1 MSAHGEAAARV
12 FDRGL
17 LRLRRA
23 RAAAR
28 GDRVTFLC
36 DEVAQR
42 LAERLGDFRRTF
54 PVVLDLGCGNGALG
68 RLLPRHLGVERLLS
82 ADLGTIPH
90 AAPPGLSLVADE
102 EMLPFA
108 AESLDAVVSV
118 MALHWVNDLP
128 GTLAQIRWSLKP
140 DGLFLAAFPGGDTLH
155 ELRGALLRAELEVT
169 GGASPRVSPFVDL
182 RDAAALLQR
191 AGKLGADTRAR
202 AIWIEEGRGDLD
214 AAWAEVDG
222 PLNSFLF
229 TPARIGAGPIQ
240 ADLVRRHLGQS
251 IAVVGH
257 PPEHGLDPLAAR
269 IGDRY
274 AERGVGADL
283 VIGDA
288 QCAGWLLDI
297 EEQVEGAAGI
307 AVAPVLRGPLAP
319 LQGRGA

>member
-1 MSAHGEAAARV
+1 MSGHGEATARV
-12 FDRGL
+12 FDRNL

-28 GDRVTFLC
+28 VDGVTFLR
-36 DEVAQR
+36 DEVAHR

-54 PVVLDLGCGNGALG
+54 PVVLDLGCGDGALG

-90 AAPPGLSLVADE
+90 AAPPGLRLVADE

-108 AESLDAVVSV
+108 AESLDAVVSA

-155 ELRGALLRAELEVT
+155 ELRGALLRAELELT

-191 AGKLGADTRAR
+191 AGMALPVADVDRLTVTY
-202 AIWIEEGRGDLD
+202 
-214 AAWAEVDG
+214 AE
-222 PLNSFLF
+222 PLQLL
-229 TPARIGAGPIQ
+229 
-240 ADLVRRHLGQS
+240 ADLRAMGETSALISRGRPLSRAVLGRASEIYLQ
-251 IAVVGH
+251 
-257 PPEHGLDPLAAR
+257 EY
-269 IGDRY
+269 GDRQGRI
-274 AERGVGADL
+274 AASFDIL
-283 VIGDA
+283 FL
-288 QCAGWLLDI
+288 AGWKPHESQQTPSPRGSGKVDL
-297 EEQVEGAAGI
+297 AS
-307 AVAPVLRGPLAP
+307 VL
-319 LQGRGA
+319 GRSKRT